1 MLTFLALSI
10 SLGMPQV
17 KPASVEAY
25 VDDSYLVNAD
35 AMRRDNSKAY
45 MQVYKHA
52 LDELREEKPEKYKE
66 VKKKYQAAKHLYR
79 KYKYLA
85 VETEKK
91 IEMIKQHS
99 QDLLSWL
106 NEMQEV
112 SEGKVYAYIGSKVRF
127 SSYESLGDTHIRY
140 VDHKGDAML
149 AVQLEAERGLLLL
162 PPQPNAVK
170 ITLATDASLPDC
182 KHELG
187 HYAYIIIEP
196 ANYYEFLLGSSEK
209 QDGDGHLHQDP
220 SGVMAELFELQF

>member
-1 MLTFLALSI
+1 MLSILALSF
-10 SLGMPQV
+10 SQATPQI
-17 KPASVEAY
+17 KPAVVQEY
-25 VDDSYLVNAD
+25 VDDSFLVNAD

-45 MQVYKHA
+45 MQVYKDA

-66 VKKKYQAAKHLYR
+66 VKKKYQAAKSLYR
-79 KYKYLA
+79 KYRFLA
-85 VETEKK
+85 IETEKK
-91 IEMIKQHS
+91 IEMIRQNS
-99 QDLLSWL
+99 PDLLIWL
-106 NEMQEV
+106 NEMQAA

-127 SSYESLGDTHIRY
+127 SSYESLGDTQIRY

-187 HYAYIIIEP
+187 HYAYIVIEP
-196 ANYYEFLLGSSEK
+196 GKYYEFLLHSSER
-209 QDGDGHLHQDP
+209 QQGDGHHHEDP
-220 SGVMAELFELQF
+220 SGMMAELFELQF